1 MTVNSSNERP
11 KQPYEIKQVRV
22 YLALITFFLLFA
34 SSCIPHKKIL
44 YLQRQANEVDTI
56 LFSRPD
62 YRLKSGDILYIQ
74 VLTLDEKS
82 YTMFNS
88 DRSGQ
93 RTTTAGGGGIG
104 NPQMFLSGYNID
116 DEGNVTMPVVG
127 KVNVSGKTLDEATQ
141 YIEELVG
148 EFLIGATV
156 LVKLVNFSVTVI
168 GEVGS
173 PGKYYIYDNRINI
186 LDLISVSGDL
196 TAFGNRN
203 ITIVRQT
210 DEGATFGKINLND
223 ADAMRS
229 DYFYLQPNDIVYVEP
244 YKLERLGIS
253 QFPISLVFSTVSF
266 VLFLVTYF
274 SN

>member
-11 KQPYEIKQVRV
+11 KKPYEIKQVRV
-22 YLALITFFLLFA
+22 FFALIAFFLLFA

-44 YLQRQANEVDTI
+44 YLQQQADEVDTI
-56 LFSRPD
+56 HFARPD
-62 YRLKSGDILYIQ
+62 YRLKPGDILYIQ

-93 RTTTAGGGGIG
+93 RTTTQGGGGIG

-116 DEGNVTMPVVG
+116 DDGNVTMPVVG
-127 KVNVSGKTLDEATQ
+127 KVNVSGKTLEEATK

-186 LDLISVSGDL
+186 IDLMSVSGDL
-196 TAFGNRN
+196 TPFGNRN

-223 ADAMRS
+223 ANAISS

>member
-93 RTTTAGGGGIG
+93 RTTTGGGGGIG

>member
-1 MTVNSSNERP
+1 MTVNSLNECP
-11 KQPYEIKQVRV
+11 NQTYGLKQVRV
-22 YLALITFFLLFA
+22 YFALITFFLLFA

-44 YLQRQANEVDTI
+44 YLQQQADEVDTI

-82 YTMFNS
+82 YAMFNS

-93 RTTTAGGGGIG
+93 RTTTQGGGGIG
-104 NPQMFLSGYNID
+104 NPQMFLYGYNID

-127 KVNVSGKTLDEATQ
+127 KVNVSGKTLDEANK